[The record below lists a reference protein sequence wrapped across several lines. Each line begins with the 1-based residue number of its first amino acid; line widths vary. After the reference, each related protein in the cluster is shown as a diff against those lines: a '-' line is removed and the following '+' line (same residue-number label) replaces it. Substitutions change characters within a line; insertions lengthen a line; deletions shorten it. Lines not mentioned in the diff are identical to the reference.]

1 MKYDDYLKFTL
12 ERIKWAIK
20 NEQDTERRQN
30 KTKYT
35 MQKTKKMSKPDH
47 TKNPGVNP
55 TKIEH
60 LNFTT

>member
-20 NEQDTERRQN
+20 NEQDTERRQ
-30 KTKYT
+30 TK
-35 MQKTKKMSKPDH
+35 QNRQCKKTKKMSKPDH

-55 TKIEH
+55 RR
-60 LNFTT
+60 LNI